1 MPDAHNV
8 VVVVVATSRR
18 VATLTICQT
27 GSQSRQHLAR
37 PTPTSTSTP
46 TPTATAAAAE
56 VEINYYVIEESNC
69 DRQRCGKPL
78 AMAANR
84 FTSRVSETPRP
95 PPLFHGL
102 SAAHVFISHTLCS
115 TSSAASELAFPRSW
129 QFAKQETRFSCYCYS
144 LSSSA

>member
-1 MPDAHNV
+1 MPDAHN

-37 PTPTSTSTP
+37 PTPTPTPTSTP
-46 TPTATAAAAE
+46 TPTATAAE

-84 FTSRVSETPRP
+84 FTSRVSEAPL
-95 PPLFHGL
+95 PPLIHGL

>member
-1 MPDAHNV
+1 MPDAHN

-37 PTPTSTSTP
+37 PTPTPTSTP
-46 TPTATAAAAE
+46 TPTATAAE

-84 FTSRVSETPRP
+84 FTSRVSETPL

-129 QFAKQETRFSCYCYS
+129 QETRNALFM
-144 LSSSA
+144 LLL

>member
-1 MPDAHNV
+1 MPDAHN

-37 PTPTSTSTP
+37 PTPTPTPTSTP
-46 TPTATAAAAE
+46 TPTATE

-84 FTSRVSETPRP
+84 FTSRVSETPLP
-95 PPLFHGL
+95 HLIHGL

>member
-1 MPDAHNV
+1 MPDAHN
-8 VVVVVATSRR
+8 VVVATSRR

-37 PTPTSTSTP
+37 PTPTPTSTP
-46 TPTATAAAAE
+46 TPTATAAE

-84 FTSRVSETPRP
+84 FTSRVSETPL
-95 PPLFHGL
+95 PPLFHSL
-102 SAAHVFISHTLCS
+102 SAAHVFISHTHCS

>member
-1 MPDAHNV
+1 MPDAHN
-8 VVVVVATSRR
+8 VVVVATSRR

-37 PTPTSTSTP
+37 PTPTPTSTP
-46 TPTATAAAAE
+46 TLTPTAAE

-84 FTSRVSETPRP
+84 FTSRVSETPL
-95 PPLFHGL
+95 PPLIHGL

>member
-1 MPDAHNV
+1 MPDAHN

-27 GSQSRQHLAR
+27 GSLSRQHLAR
-37 PTPTSTSTP
+37 PTPTPTS
-46 TPTATAAAAE
+46 TPTATATAAE

-84 FTSRVSETPRP
+84 FTSRVSETHRSPPPRP
-95 PPLFHGL
+95 ECRPCIHQSHSLFDQLSRLGACLPPQ
-102 SAAHVFISHTLCS
+102 
-115 TSSAASELAFPRSW
+115 LAIC
-129 QFAKQETRFSCYCYS
+129 ETRNALFM
-144 LSSSA
+144 LLL

>member
-1 MPDAHNV
+1 MPDAHNVV

-37 PTPTSTSTP
+37 PTPTPTSTP
-46 TPTATAAAAE
+46 TPTATAAE

-84 FTSRVSETPRP
+84 FTSRVSETHRS
-95 PPLFHGL
+95 PLYVL
-102 SAAHVFISHTLCS
+102 RAAHVFISHTLCS

>member
-1 MPDAHNV
+1 MPDAHN

-37 PTPTSTSTP
+37 PTPTPTPTSTP
-46 TPTATAAAAE
+46 TPTATE

-84 FTSRVSETPRP
+84 FTSRVSETPL

>member
-37 PTPTSTSTP
+37 PTPTPTSTP
-46 TPTATAAAAE
+46 TPTATE

-84 FTSRVSETPRP
+84 FTTRVSEAPL

-144 LSSSA
+144 LSSSV